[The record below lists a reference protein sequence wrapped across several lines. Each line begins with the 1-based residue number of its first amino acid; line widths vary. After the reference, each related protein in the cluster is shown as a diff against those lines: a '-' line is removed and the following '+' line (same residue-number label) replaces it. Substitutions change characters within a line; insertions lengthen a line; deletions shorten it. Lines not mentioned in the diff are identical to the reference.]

1 MPVHRPSRVLLRNIP
16 LRFIA
21 RRAGGH
27 AAKPVDSDLPLLPVI
42 DLMIC
47 MVVFLLMSFSASG
60 DLLAQRPSIEMPSA
74 ASGHELEPALTLVV
88 DPMVVLLAEERVA
101 DTVALAAN
109 PQVERIEPLIRALE
123 IMKQN
128 WALLHPRE
136 DFRGELTLQ
145 ADVSID
151 YRVIKKLMYSAAQ
164 AGYGNVRF
172 AVNRTQP

>member
-16 LRFIA
+16 LRFVS

-27 AAKPVDSDLPLLPVI
+27 ARKPIDSDLPLVPII

-60 DLLAQRPSIEMPSA
+60 DLLAQRPSIVMPSA
-74 ASGHELEPALTLVV
+74 AEGKKLEPAPTLVV
-88 DPMVVLLAEERVA
+88 DPTVVLLAEQRVA
-101 DTVALAAN
+101 DTASLAAD
-109 PQVERIEPLIRALE
+109 PKVERIEPLIQALE
-123 IMKQN
+123 TLKQN
-128 WALLHPRE
+128 WSILHPRE
-136 DFRGELTLQ
+136 EFLGELTLQ

-164 AGYGNVRF
+164 AGYANIRF
-172 AVNRTQP
+172 AVNRSEK

>member
-1 MPVHRPSRVLLRNIP
+1 MPVQRPSRVLLRNIP

-21 RRAGGH
+21 RRTGGH
-27 AAKPVDSDLPLLPVI
+27 TAKPVDSDLPLLPVI

-74 ASGHELEPALTLVV
+74 ATGHELEPALTLVV
-88 DPMVVLLAEERVA
+88 DPVVVLLDEQRVA
-101 DTVALAAN
+101 DTVALAADAK
-109 PQVERIEPLIRALE
+109 VERIEPLIQALE
-123 IMKQN
+123 TMKQN
-128 WALLHPRE
+128 WALLHPGKE
-136 DFRGELTLQ
+136 FRGELTLQ

-151 YRVIKKLMYSAAQ
+151 YRVIKKLMYSATQ

-172 AVNRTQP
+172 AVNRARP